1 MAWHGT
7 AQTAGQLAISPD
19 DLPLWMRP
27 RRRLPDF
34 GALMALAFVSL
45 IAVPLIFRSG
55 VPPHSAAPLHA
66 LRAAES
72 AQLMRQGILYA
83 RWASGFHFTYGAP
96 VLNYLPPLPHTLAAL
111 HQLIT
116 DAVPTDSVKVVIIAA
131 WTAAAL
137 GMYVFGRGRF
147 GVRGG
152 VLAAITYLFSAPLA
166 FSLPYQLGE
175 VPYLL
180 ALGLLPCAAAALDA
194 LWRTP
199 NRRAFVLALFFCA
212 AFALCDAR
220 LTLFGGV
227 VLCFVALSGRHSA
240 PAESRRQ
247 AARMVMLLPLLLV
260 AITAFYWL
268 PALAERDAVRWLSA
282 APPPDAAPLS
292 LIESLL
298 SLPYHDLSAQNPPL
312 FRGVGIGVLL
322 MACIGLITAVR
333 QRQAAQVGVF
343 AALAAA
349 LLSLATPA
357 FAPLWQAERA
367 FLPILPYHAL
377 LAATFCLATSAGGAG
392 LSAVQGWRAALRLG
406 VLALL
411 PILTMLGAF
420 FPPLWAESNT
430 NTPFASLEGELSG
443 YHAASLRDGV
453 LLPATVTDL
462 PRPLPNLIENLQVGR
477 PVDRVNRATLGGR
490 GQISPLDEGGLTWR
504 YVVNTLESSLIEFF
518 VHSGLGWHAR
528 LQNEP
533 LPLGVS
539 PNGFMQVALPA
550 TNAELTFTMGG
561 TPARDWAWVVTAL
574 GLVSALTVLWWLPKA
589 EMAKAE
595 ITKAPH
601 TAHLTR
607 LEQGILL
614 AVLLLAQS
622 AAFIVRAEPWL
633 ILPRS
638 GRGEVLGEM
647 TPLPRFSQAG
657 IDLIGY
663 HLPRHVLRR
672 GERLDL
678 TLYWQAAR
686 PLLENDQSEMRLID
700 VQTGEIVAS
709 GANRHIGGVPT
720 LFWRLSGYLRD
731 DLSLTVPSDVPAG
744 SYLLKVV
751 LGACTAP
758 LPLPCDSLRAVDA
771 YNALGRL
778 ERGGIVIPHIIR
790 LE

>member
-1 MAWHGT
+1 MARHGT
-7 AQTAGQLAISPD
+7 PQSFGQLAISPD
-19 DLPLWMRP
+19 DLPMWMRP

-34 GALMALAFVSL
+34 GALIVLAFVSL

-111 HQLIT
+111 HQIIT
-116 DAVPTDSVKVVIIAA
+116 DATPTDSVKLVIVAA
-131 WTAAAL
+131 WLSAGL

-152 VLAAITYLFSAPLA
+152 VLAALTYLFSAPLA
-166 FSLPYQLGE
+166 FSVPYQLGE

-194 LWRTP
+194 LWRAP
-199 NRRAFVLALFFCA
+199 NRRAFALALFFCA

-227 VLCFVALSGRHSA
+227 VLCFVALSGRHFA
-240 PAESRRQ
+240 PPESRRQ
-247 AARMVMLLPLLLV
+247 AARLVALLPPLLV
-260 AITAFYWL
+260 ALTAFYWL

-282 APPPDAAPLS
+282 APPPYAAPLP
-292 LIESLL
+292 LTESLF
-298 SLPYHDLSAQNPPL
+298 SAPYYDLSAQNPPL
-312 FRGVGIGVLL
+312 FRGVGIGSLL
-322 MACIGLITAVR
+322 MACLGLMLAAR
-333 QRQAAQVGVF
+333 QQQAGQVGVF

-349 LLSLATPA
+349 LLGLATPA

-377 LAATFCLATSAGGAG
+377 LAATFCLAVTGGGAG
-392 LSAVQGWRAALRLG
+392 VAAPVGRRAPFQLG
-406 VLALL
+406 ALALL
-411 PILTMLGAF
+411 LILPMLGAF

-430 NTPFASLEGELSG
+430 NAPFASLAGELSG

-453 LLPATVTDL
+453 LLPASVSEL
-462 PRPLPNLIENLQVGR
+462 PRPLPNLIENLQAGR

-504 YVVNTLESSLIEFF
+504 YIVNTLENSLIEFF
-518 VHSGLGWHAR
+518 VHSGLGWRAR

-533 LPLGVS
+533 LPLGIS

-561 TPARDWAWVVTAL
+561 TPARDWAWAVTAV
-574 GLVSALTVLWWLPKA
+574 GLFSALSILWWLPTA
-589 EMAKAE
+589 DLTKAE
-595 ITKAPH
+595 ITKVPH
-601 TAHLTR
+601 AAYLTR
-607 LEQGILL
+607 GERAALL
-614 AVLLLAQS
+614 AVLLLMQG
-622 AAFIVRAEPWL
+622 AAFVVRAQPEL

-638 GRGEVLGEM
+638 GRGQVLGEM

-663 HLPRHVLRR
+663 HLPRERLQR

-686 PLLENDQSEMRLID
+686 PLLENDQSELRLID

-709 GANRHIGGVPT
+709 SANRHIGGVPT

-731 DLSLTVPSDVPAG
+731 DLSLTVPLNVPPG
-744 SYLLKVV
+744 SYLLKVI